1 MEFVQGGELFDLIV
15 QNQRLKEKQA
25 CKYFQELISGIAY
38 IHQLGICHRDLK
50 PENLLVDYDQSLKIV
65 DFGLSNL
72 YDQGHTLKTACG
84 SPCYAAP
91 EMIAG

>member
-1 MEFVQGGELFDLIV
+1 MEFAQGGELFDLIV
-15 QNQRLKEKQA
+15 KNQRLNEKLA
-25 CKYFQELISGIAY
+25 AKYFQELISGIKY

-50 PENLLVDYDQSLKIV
+50 PEKLLIDYDQSLKIV

-72 YDQGHTLKTACG
+72 YEKSDKLKTACG

-91 EMIAG
+91 EVS